1 MTGRISKDIATV
13 KYLPVIRGVAAKG
26 HALFWEL
33 IFLVSTAKR
42 KMFMFKIY
50 TAANGLG
57 WACLTSTLKEH
68 LCGVMGY
75 HMISIIGQRGNQT
88 TSTTRT
94 AFIPLASFKTTNT
107 NGMMLIARTVTDL
120 LARKVSAPVL
130 ISFQF

>member
-1 MTGRISKDIATV
+1 MTGRISKDIAIV
-13 KYLPVIRGVAAKG
+13 KYRPVIRGVAAKG
-26 HALFWEL
+26 RALFWEL

-50 TAANGLG
+50 MAASSLG

-68 LCGVMGY
+68 LCGVTGH

-88 TSTTRT
+88 TSTMRT
-94 AFIPLASFKTTNT
+94 AFIPLVSFKTTST
-107 NGMMLIARTVTDL
+107 NGMMLIARTVIDL
-120 LARKVSAPVL
+120 LVRKVSAPVL